1 MTEYIFYGC
10 LALFALYIL
19 FLIAIVIIW
28 QYRVRYHE
36 KMRLRHP
43 DYAIA
48 VKQLSYAR
56 HRFENHRS
64 CMLVPLI
71 NSIKQLESVPTS
83 LDYQRNNLRKQ
94 AIRHYRKDLDFEAEV
109 SETLLEDYKSKRQ
122 KVVELAKNYKIKL
135 DKGFNV

>member
-1 MTEYIFYGC
+1 MSEYIFYGC
-10 LALFALYIL
+10 LVLLALYIVFWL
-19 FLIAIVIIW
+19 AVTVIW
-28 QYRVRYHE
+28 QYHVKYHE
-36 KMRLRHP
+36 KMRLKHP

-48 VKQLSYAR
+48 VKQLTYAR

-71 NSIKQLESVPTS
+71 NSIKQLESTPIS
-83 LDYQRNNLRKQ
+83 WDYQRNDLREQ
-94 AIRHYRKDLDFEAEV
+94 AIRHYRKNLDFEAEV

-122 KVVELAKNYKIKL
+122 KVIELAKNYKIKL

>member
-1 MTEYIFYGC
+1 MENFIYLVCFMALC
-10 LALFALYIL
+10 LFPG
-19 FLIAIVIIW
+19 IICVVA
-28 QYRVRYHE
+28 QYSYKRYMD
-36 KMRLRHP
+36 KMRLKHP

-56 HRFENHRS
+56 HRFESHRS
-64 CMLVPLI
+64 CMLVPLM

-83 LDYQRNNLRKQ
+83 LDYQRNDLRKQ

-122 KVVELAKNYKIKL
+122 KVIELAKNYKIKL

>member
-19 FLIAIVIIW
+19 FLIAITIIW
-28 QYRVRYHE
+28 QYRVKYHE
-36 KMRLRHP
+36 KMRLKHP

-83 LDYQRNNLRKQ
+83 LDYQRNDLCKQ
-94 AIRHYRKDLDFEAEV
+94 AIRHYRKDLDFEAGV
-109 SETLLEDYKSKRQ
+109 SKTLLEDYKSKRQ

>member
-10 LALFALYIL
+10 LAFLAFYIL
-19 FLIAIVIIW
+19 FLIAVTIILEC
-28 QYRVRYHE
+28 RIKYHE
-36 KMRLRHP
+36 KIRLKHP

-56 HRFENHRS
+56 HRFESHRS
-64 CMLVPLI
+64 CMLVPLM

-83 LDYQRNNLRKQ
+83 LDYQRNDLRKQ

-122 KVVELAKNYKIKL
+122 KVIELAKNYKIKL